1 MKTTQAVRALAA
13 LAQDDRLKLYRL
25 LVKAGPQG
33 MPAGQLA
40 RSSRMPAP
48 TVSFHLAKLVA
59 ADLAWS
65 RKEGRFVIYGPE
77 IAAMNRLLGYLTDE
91 CCGGQPALCCP
102 PGEP

>member
-59 ADLAWS
+59 ADLAEFNPS
-65 RKEGRFVIYGPE
+65 FDRDGLTAKVVARL
-77 IAAMNRLLGYLTDE
+77 AARLARG
-91 CCGGQPALCCP
+91 A
-102 PGEP
+102 